1 MDQIILSPVPLPDL
15 VSEIANAVR
24 AQLAAAPQPAPPE
37 PEELL
42 TRKEAAGLLAVT
54 LPTLREY
61 TRRGYLTAYRIGT
74 RVRYKRSE
82 VVDGLRRMRY
92 ANTPA

>member
-24 AQLAAAPQPAPPE
+24 AQLAAAPQPAPPA

-42 TRKEAAGLLAVT
+42 TRKEAAELLAVT

-61 TRRGYLTAYRIGT
+61 TRKGHLTAYRIGT

-92 ANTPA
+92 ASTPA

>member
-1 MDQIILSPVPLPDL
+1 MILSPIPLPDL

-24 AQLAAAPQPAPPE
+24 SGLSDAPPTATAP

-42 TRKEAAGLLAVT
+42 TRKATAELLGIT

-61 TRRGYLTAYRIGT
+61 TRRGYLTAYRIGA

-82 VVDGLRRMRY
+82 VVDGLHRTRYTNRRDQ
-92 ANTPA
+92 